1 MSCVAGA
8 MMVQALA
15 ISISTGGSPDGP
27 ATGPILNKVETEI
40 IRQTNAT
47 RAKYGRPPLVV
58 DQNLLKSARRHARWM
73 THNRTMR
80 HMSAPVA
87 ENIAMGQRSTS
98 QVMQVWMNSP
108 GHRANILNQNYGR
121 IGVAAYRSPDGKT
134 FWCQQFLR

>member
-1 MSCVAGA
+1 MSFVAGV
-8 MMVQALA
+8 MMVQAWA
-15 ISISTGGSPDGP
+15 ISVSTGGIAAGHP
-27 ATGPILNKVETEI
+27 AEPTLNKVEAAI

-73 THNRTMR
+73 TYHRTMR
-80 HMSAPVA
+80 HTSPPVA
-87 ENIAMGQRSTS
+87 ENVAMGQRSTS
-98 QVMQVWMNSP
+98 QVMQVWMNSS
-108 GHRANILNQNYGR
+108 GHRANILNRNYGR